1 MLNALILKYEGEI
14 AIAKANIDVYLNHPA
29 GIGEH
34 SDIVQEVD
42 KQIGVIAESED
53 KLRTIEAHYPKLVGI
68 EPEEDTSLLIRDFEE

>member
-1 MLNALILKYEGEI
+1 MLNALILKYQGEI

-42 KQIGVIAESED
+42 KQISIIAENDE
-53 KLRTIEAHYPKLVGI
+53 KIRTIVDHYPQ
-68 EPEEDTSLLIRDFEE
+68 EDDDPNQLIQAEI

>member
-1 MLNALILKYEGEI
+1 MLNALILKYQGEI

-42 KQIGVIAESED
+42 KQIAIIAENDE
-53 KLRTIEAHYPKLVGI
+53 KIRTIEDHYPQ
-68 EPEEDTSLLIRDFEE
+68 EDDDPNQLIQAEI